1 MHAIMQANQ
10 LSTAMLYRNSGLA
23 ALGRRGR
30 SDRGGHRGLS
40 SEILEIIEAPALQK
54 PLLPV
59 AVIQRQASQIALDL
73 GQKAPSYR
81 VVRAVVKT
89 IPADLLTLA
98 HEGKKAYSET
108 FELVCRREADRPNAI
123 WQADHSLLD
132 ILLRCEAEKPVKN
145 VKPWLTIIIDD
156 HSRAIAGYLSF
167 EGPKAAQTALALR
180 QAIWRKQDPRWQR
193 HPLYR

>member
-1 MHAIMQANQ
+1 LGDAVSKFR
-10 LSTAMLYRNSGLA
+10 LSGARPQS
-23 ALGRRGR
+23 ALR
-30 SDRGGHRGLS
+30 SRQTSGLS
-40 SEILEIIEAPALQK
+40 SEILEIIEALALQK
-54 PLLPV
+54 PLIPV
-59 AVIQRQASQIALDL
+59 EVIQRQASQIALDL

-89 IPADLLTLA
+89 ISADLLTLA

-132 ILLRCEAEKPVKN
+132 ILLRCDTEKPLKN

-156 HSRAIAGYLSF
+156 HSRAIAGYYLSF
-167 EGPKAAQTALALR
+167 
-180 QAIWRKQDPRWQR
+180 
-193 HPLYR
+193 